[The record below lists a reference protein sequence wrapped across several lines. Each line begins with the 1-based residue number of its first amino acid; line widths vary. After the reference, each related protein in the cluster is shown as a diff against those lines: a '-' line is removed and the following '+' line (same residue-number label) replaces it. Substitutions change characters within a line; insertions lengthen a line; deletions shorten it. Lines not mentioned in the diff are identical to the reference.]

1 MPKPVCFCP
10 GRHMKDLKSLF
21 ILLLKPPNSYSRK
34 AWSMCWQSASVRTRW
49 RSILGTSGNWEG
61 GVTTQ
66 IYVNLDITAT
76 PSESKDQYH
85 AKVGT
90 QGEER
95 TGKEHGN
102 KLLMISCH
110 AERSWSTT
118 KLGLQQKTMWILSNY
133 SI

>member
-1 MPKPVCFCP
+1 
-10 GRHMKDLKSLF
+10 
-21 ILLLKPPNSYSRK
+21 
-34 AWSMCWQSASVRTRW
+34 
-49 RSILGTSGNWEG
+49 LGTSGNWEG

-90 QGEER
+90 QGKER
-95 TGKEHGN
+95 TGKDHGN

-110 AERSWSTT
+110 AERS
-118 KLGLQQKTMWILSNY
+118 
-133 SI
+133 

>member
-1 MPKPVCFCP
+1 
-10 GRHMKDLKSLF
+10 
-21 ILLLKPPNSYSRK
+21 
-34 AWSMCWQSASVRTRW
+34 
-49 RSILGTSGNWEG
+49 LGTIGNWEG
-61 GVTTQ
+61 GVTAQ

-76 PSESKDQYH
+76 PLESKDQYH

-110 AERSWSTT
+110 AERS
-118 KLGLQQKTMWILSNY
+118 
-133 SI
+133 